1 MENATKALLIAAG
14 VLIAIMVISALVLM
28 FDRISKVSQTEQDA
42 LVAQQLTEFNRE
54 YEAFNRRDLWGG
66 QIISVMNK
74 MLDNNNK
81 YATLDEDNYM
91 MDISVKFTVIDDFFN
106 KKKEGTTYSTLVSFS
121 QKFAE
126 AQRTEDQLTELKRK
140 LFKCV
145 SVEYNE
151 ETGRVQKMYF
161 EEVDPSDPNY
171 QIKQTKK
178 KKRRKVPWKMHQ
190 EHY

>member
-28 FDRISKVSQTEQDA
+28 FDRISEVSQTEQDA

-106 KKKEGTTYSTLVSFS
+106 KKKEGTTYFTLVSFS

-171 QIKQTKK
+171 QIKQTN
-178 KKRRKVPWKMHQ
+178 
-190 EHY
+190 

>member
-28 FDRISKVSQTEQDA
+28 FDRISKVSQTEQDT

-54 YEAFNRRDLWGG
+54 YEAFNPRELWGG

-171 QIKQTKK
+171 QIKQTN
-178 KKRRKVPWKMHQ
+178 
-190 EHY
+190 

>member
-28 FDRISKVSQTEQDA
+28 FDRISEVSQTEQDA

-171 QIKQTKK
+171 QIKQTN
-178 KKRRKVPWKMHQ
+178 
-190 EHY
+190 

>member
-28 FDRISKVSQTEQDA
+28 FDRISEVSQTEQDA

-74 MLDNNNK
+74 MLDNNSK
-81 YATLDEDNYM
+81 YLTLDEDNYM

-106 KKKEGTTYSTLVSFS
+106 KKKEGTTYSTLASFS

-171 QIKQTKK
+171 QIKQTN
-178 KKRRKVPWKMHQ
+178 
-190 EHY
+190 

>member
-14 VLIAIMVISALVLM
+14 GLIAIMVISALVLM
-28 FDRISKVSQTEQDA
+28 FDRISEVSQTEQDA

-171 QIKQTKK
+171 QIKQTN
-178 KKRRKVPWKMHQ
+178 
-190 EHY
+190 

>member
-28 FDRISKVSQTEQDA
+28 FDRISEVSQTEQDA

-74 MLDNNNK
+74 MLDNNSK
-81 YATLDEDNYM
+81 YLTLDEDNYM

-106 KKKEGTTYSTLVSFS
+106 KKKEGTTYPTLVSFS

-171 QIKQTKK
+171 QIKQTN
-178 KKRRKVPWKMHQ
+178 
-190 EHY
+190 

>member
-74 MLDNNNK
+74 MLDNNSK
-81 YATLDEDNYM
+81 YLTLDEDNYM

-171 QIKQTKK
+171 QIKQTN
-178 KKRRKVPWKMHQ
+178 
-190 EHY
+190 

>member
-28 FDRISKVSQTEQDA
+28 FDRISKVSQTEQDT

-54 YEAFNRRDLWGG
+54 YEAFNRRDLWGE

-171 QIKQTKK
+171 QIKQTN
-178 KKRRKVPWKMHQ
+178 
-190 EHY
+190 

>member
-1 MENATKALLIAAG
+1 MENATKALLISAG

-171 QIKQTKK
+171 QIKQTN
-178 KKRRKVPWKMHQ
+178 
-190 EHY
+190 

>member
-28 FDRISKVSQTEQDA
+28 FDRISEVSQTEQDA

-74 MLDNNNK
+74 MLDNNSK
-81 YATLDEDNYM
+81 YLTLDEDNYM

-171 QIKQTKK
+171 QIKQTN
-178 KKRRKVPWKMHQ
+178 
-190 EHY
+190 

>member
-106 KKKEGTTYSTLVSFS
+106 KKKEL
-121 QKFAE
+121 
-126 AQRTEDQLTELKRK
+126 
-140 LFKCV
+140 
-145 SVEYNE
+145 
-151 ETGRVQKMYF
+151 
-161 EEVDPSDPNY
+161 
-171 QIKQTKK
+171 
-178 KKRRKVPWKMHQ
+178 
-190 EHY
+190 